1 MRKDQ
6 RHRHAVA
13 MQVINE
19 LSYSDHK
26 PVVLKIRTK
35 LKKWR
40 AASKPQPNIKWEA
53 LRIPSKQQEFR
64 RRTAELIENDE
75 VVNPEAGKR
84 SQRF

>member
-6 RHRHAVA
+6 RHRHAMA

-40 AASKPQPNIKWEA
+40 TASKLQPNIK
-53 LRIPSKQQEFR
+53 
-64 RRTAELIENDE
+64 
-75 VVNPEAGKR
+75 
-84 SQRF
+84 